1 MANVELLK
9 EKIKESGMSISFLT
23 EKMGVG
29 RETFYNRMNNPDFR
43 ASEIVSLTRI
53 LRLTKKNAILFFL
66 IKMLKFNSLIKIRK
80 QDREQ
85 YVFKKNL

>member
-29 RETFYNRMNNPDFR
+29 RETFYNRMNNNNPDFR

-53 LRLTKKNAILFFL
+53 LRLTKKERDSIFF
-66 IKMLKFNSLIKIRK
+66 N
-80 QDREQ
+80 
-85 YVFKKNL
+85 

>member
-66 IKMLKFNSLIKIRK
+66 IKMLNLIH
-80 QDREQ
+80 
-85 YVFKKNL
+85 

>member
-1 MANVELLK
+1 MANVALFK
-9 EKIKESGMSISFLT
+9 EKIKESGISISFLT

-53 LRLTKKNAILFFL
+53 LRLTKKERDSIFF
-66 IKMLKFNSLIKIRK
+66 N
-80 QDREQ
+80 
-85 YVFKKNL
+85 

>member
-29 RETFYNRMNNPDFR
+29 RETFYKRMNNPDFR

-53 LRLTKKNAILFFL
+53 LRLTKKERDSIFF
-66 IKMLKFNSLIKIRK
+66 N
-80 QDREQ
+80 
-85 YVFKKNL
+85 